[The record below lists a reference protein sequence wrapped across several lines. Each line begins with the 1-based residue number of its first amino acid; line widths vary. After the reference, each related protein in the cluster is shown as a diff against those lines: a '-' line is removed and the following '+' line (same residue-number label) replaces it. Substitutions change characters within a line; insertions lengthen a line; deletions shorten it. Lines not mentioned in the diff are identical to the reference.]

1 MPRPVW
7 TGSISFGLVNIP
19 IKLVSATEPHR
30 VGFHEFEE
38 GSGERIRYKRVAEGS
53 GHEVAWQK
61 IQKGFEIDKDRF
73 VVLTDEELKAAEPER
88 THTVDIQQFVKLD
101 EIDPVSWD
109 QSYYAAPDGAAAT
122 KAYVL
127 LRDAMEKE
135 GRVAVGRFVM
145 RTKEYVVCV
154 RPLGRV
160 LALHTMFFGDEVRKA
175 TEVVDVSARVT
186 ASGRELA
193 MAGQLIA
200 SLAGPWKPEEYEDT
214 FKHRVLALVKKKD
227 RGETIEA
234 SGSPKA
240 PRIVD
245 LMEALKATLAKDVK
259 DVKDVK
265 GVKDVKAPKR
275 KTAAPSRTQARV
287 RNRNARPGRRATN
300 QGGSR

>member
-38 GSGERIRYKRVAEGS
+38 GSGERIRYKRVAEDS

-88 THTVDIQQFVKLD
+88 THTVDIQQFVKLT
-101 EIDPVSWD
+101 EIDPLSWD

-154 RPLGRV
+154 RPLGKALV
-160 LALHTMFFGDEVRKA
+160 LQTMFFGNEVRKA
-175 TEVVDVSARVT
+175 TDVVDVPARAEASAR
-186 ASGRELA
+186 ELS

-200 SLAGPWKPEEYEDT
+200 SLAGPWKPDDYEDT
-214 FKHRVLALVKKKD
+214 FKRSVMELVKKKD
-227 RGETIEA
+227 RGETLEA
-234 SGSPKA
+234 GAAPKA

-245 LMEALKATLAKDVK
+245 LMEALKATLAQ
-259 DVKDVK
+259 
-265 GVKDVKAPKR
+265 GAKAVASKR
-275 KTAAPSRTQARV
+275 KTAAPSRTQARD
-287 RNRNARPGRRATN
+287 RARTARPNRRATK
-300 QGGSR
+300 QGGHR

>member
-19 IKLVSATEPHR
+19 IKLISATESHR

-38 GSGERIRYKRVAEGS
+38 GTGERIRYKRVAEGS
-53 GHEVAWQK
+53 GHEVAWEK
-61 IQKGFEIDKDRF
+61 IQKGFEVEKDRF
-73 VVLTDEELKAAEPER
+73 VVLTDEELEAAEPER
-88 THTVDIQQFVKLD
+88 THTVDIQQFVKLT
-101 EIDPVSWD
+101 EIDPLSWD

-127 LRDAMEKE
+127 LRDAMEKQ

-154 RPLGRV
+154 RPLGKA

-175 TEVVDVSARVT
+175 TEVVDVPARAAPSA
-186 ASGRELA
+186 GELA
-193 MAGQLIA
+193 MAGQLFA

-214 FKHRVLALVKKKD
+214 FKKSVLALVKKKD
-227 RGETIEA
+227 RGETIA
-234 SGSPKA
+234 AAGAPKA

-245 LMEALKATLAKDVK
+245 LMEALKATLAK
-259 DVKDVK
+259 
-265 GVKDVKAPKR
+265 GAKAGESKR
-275 KTAAPSRTQARV
+275 KTAAPSRTEARG
-287 RNRNARPGRRATN
+287 RDRTARPPRRATK
-300 QGGSR
+300 Q

>member
-19 IKLVSATEPHR
+19 IKLVTATESHR

-38 GSGERIRYKRVAEGS
+38 GSGERIRYKRVAEDS
-53 GHEVAWQK
+53 GHEVAWEK
-61 IQKGFEIDKDRF
+61 IQKGFEVGKDRF
-73 VVLTDEELKAAEPER
+73 VVLTDEELEAAEPER
-88 THTVDIQQFVKLD
+88 THSVDIQQFVKLE

-154 RPLGRV
+154 RPLGRA

-175 TEVVDVSARVT
+175 TDVVDVPARATASAR
-186 ASGRELA
+186 ELS

-200 SLAGPWKPEEYEDT
+200 ALSGPWKPEEYEDT
-214 FKHRVLALVKKKD
+214 FKRSVMELVKKKD
-227 RGETIEA
+227 RGETLEPA
-234 SGSPKA
+234 GAPKA

-245 LMEALKATLAKDVK
+245 LMEALKATLAK
-259 DVKDVK
+259 
-265 GVKDVKAPKR
+265 GPKAVTSKR
-275 KTAAPSRTQARV
+275 KTAAPSRTQARD
-287 RNRNARPGRRATN
+287 RGRTARPTRRAAAPVSA
-300 QGGSR
+300 SRE